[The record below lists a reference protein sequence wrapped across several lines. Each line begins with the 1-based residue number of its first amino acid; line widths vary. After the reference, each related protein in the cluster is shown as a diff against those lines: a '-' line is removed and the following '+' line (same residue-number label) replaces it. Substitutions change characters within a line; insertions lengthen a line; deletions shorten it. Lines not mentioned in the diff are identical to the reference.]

1 MWIFTKLCQIYAIKR
16 NITLCSLLSQLEMSK
31 ANIRNWRNGVIPK
44 ISVRQKIAEITDT
57 PVENLLTNE
66 EKSVVNEILKKNS
79 R

>member
-1 MWIFTKLCQIYAIKR
+1 MFFD
-16 NITLCSLLSQLEMSK
+16 LLDSICKENGTTVTAVLVAVGLSK